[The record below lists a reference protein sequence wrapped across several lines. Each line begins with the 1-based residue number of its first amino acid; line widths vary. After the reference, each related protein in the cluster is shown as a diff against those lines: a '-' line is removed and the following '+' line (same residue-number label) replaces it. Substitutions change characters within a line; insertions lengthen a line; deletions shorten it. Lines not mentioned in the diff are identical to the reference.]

1 MVDPVG
7 FEPTTS
13 CLWGWRDC
21 PLLYPAS
28 LKIGI
33 SAAGSPN
40 QARMLLVSE
49 MTVTIMG
56 EELLHILPTDRVCCM
71 QMETKEREVV

>member
-1 MVDPVG
+1 MNLR
-7 FEPTTS
+7 F
-13 CLWGWRDC
+13 
-21 PLLYPAS
+21 PAYGAGEIVHFS
-28 LKIGI
+28 TPHYRKIGI

-40 QARMLLVSE
+40 QAGMLLVSE
-49 MTVTIMG
+49 MTVTIMS